1 MNRRRV
7 CQYIRISLISSILL
21 GVGPGLTTAAQAQVV
36 DDSLLID
43 GHYRVFHYHKPSGL
57 TRPGLIFVLHGSGGT
72 GTGQM
77 PSAANMEREATKNNI
92 LTVYPDG
99 YKRYWNECRKASPAQ
114 ANVENVD
121 EQAFFA
127 GMIDYF
133 KKHHG
138 ADPARV
144 FAVGTSGGGHM
155 AYKLALTMPRTFRAI
170 TAIIANLPDS
180 TNLDC
185 QPSGQPMAVMIINGT
200 EDPINPYAGGPVVL
214 GGNMRMGNVRSTD
227 QTLAYWAGLARYQG
241 KPTRENVPDTDPSDG
256 RTIER
261 YTYHERGKPDVV
273 LLKVIGGKHDYPKD
287 IDVHL
292 EALKFSL
299 QQVQP

>member
-1 MNRRRV
+1 MSRRSL
-7 CQYIRISLISSILL
+7 CQPVRLYLIGFLFF
-21 GVGPGLTTAAQAQVV
+21 GMRLTAVAQAQVV
-36 DDSLLID
+36 NDSLLIE
-43 GHYRVFHYHKPSGL
+43 GRYRVFHYHQPPGNFA
-57 TRPGLIFVLHGSGGT
+57 RPGLIFVLHGSGGR
-72 GTGQM
+72 GIDAM
-77 PSAANMEREATKNNI
+77 PSAANMEREALKNTI
-92 LTVYPDG
+92 LPVYPDG

-114 ANVENVD
+114 ANLEDVN

-133 KKHHG
+133 KKRYN
-138 ADPARV
+138 ADPTRV
-144 FAVGTSGGGHM
+144 FVVGTSGGGHM
-155 AYKLALTMPRTFRAI
+155 AYKLGLTMPRAFRAI

-185 QPSGQPMAVMIINGT
+185 QPSGQAMAVQIINGT
-200 EDPINPYAGGPVVL
+200 EDPINPYNGGPVVL
-214 GGNMRMGNVRSTD
+214 GGNMRMGSVRSTD
-227 QTLAYWAGLARYQG
+227 QTLAYWSGLAHYQG
-241 KPTRENVPDTDPSDG
+241 APTRSDVPDADPTDG

-287 IDVHL
+287 IDVHI

-299 QQVQP
+299 QQIRP